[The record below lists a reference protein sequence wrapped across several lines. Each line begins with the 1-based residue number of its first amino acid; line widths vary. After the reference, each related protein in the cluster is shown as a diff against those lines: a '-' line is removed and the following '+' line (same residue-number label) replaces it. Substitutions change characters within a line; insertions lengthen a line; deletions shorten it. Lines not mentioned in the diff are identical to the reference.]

1 MPYQVT
7 DEQQLLASTLSELLS
22 THGTPRNAYDGG
34 PARDPDLWARL
45 CELGIVGIG
54 LPERLGG
61 AGGSL
66 MDDTIVAE
74 QIGRATAVVPILTNV
89 LASSILAALSAVATS
104 GIRAIAD
111 TTESSTGVV
120 TVGTTGPAS
129 VAETAGAL
137 VGGRTVVLAAVSAA
151 RAFDLGFTACE
162 TSDGWRLDGTVDDLL
177 DGASAD
183 VLVVPASIED
193 GLAWFAVDVHA
204 EGATLTEQPSLDPT
218 QRLAAIDLASAG
230 ARHLGSVDLNSVE
243 PLLSRAWVILGAQA
257 VGAAERALEI
267 TVEYA
272 KQRQA
277 FGQPI
282 GRFQAIKHRV
292 SEMLIDVQNAR
303 SAVYN
308 AAWAID
314 AKRTDAALAARMA
327 KAVATENAVHAVH
340 EAIQCHG
347 GIGFTWEHDLHLY
360 LRRVKS
366 AQLVLGDTEEHFAE
380 LGRRLI
386 EPRRLVGAATSK
398 GR

>member
-1 MPYQVT
+1 MPFQVT
-7 DEQQLLASTLSELLS
+7 DEQQLLSSTLSELLS
-22 THGTPRNAYDGG
+22 SHGRPRDAYDGG
-34 PARDPDLWARL
+34 SARDRNLWKRL
-45 CELGIVGIG
+45 CEVGIIGMG
-54 LPERLGG
+54 LPEGLGG

-74 QIGRATAVVPILTNV
+74 QIGRATAVVPILTSV
-89 LASSILAALSAVATS
+89 LASSILAALGKVPNPD
-104 GIRAIAD
+104 AI
-111 TTESSTGVV
+111 
-120 TVGTTGPAS
+120 
-129 VAETAGAL
+129 ETANVEEIARTL
-137 VGGRTVVLAAVSAA
+137 VDGSTVVVAAVSGT
-151 RAFDLGFTACE
+151 RAFDLGLMARDTPG
-162 TSDGWRLDGTVDDLL
+162 GWRIDGSADDLL

-183 VLVVPASIED
+183 VLIAPATTVD
-193 GLAWFAVDVHA
+193 GRAWFVLDLRA
-204 EGATLTEQPSLDPT
+204 EGVTLLEQPSLDPT
-218 QRLAAIDLASAG
+218 QRLAAIDLNSAV
-230 ARHLGSVDLNSVE
+230 ARRLSDIDLKSDELNSVE
-243 PLLSRAWVILGAQA
+243 LNSVEDFLSKGWVILGAQA

-292 SEMLIDVQNAR
+292 SEMLVDVQNAR

-314 AKRTDAALAARMA
+314 AKRPDAALAARMA
-327 KAVATENAVHAVH
+327 KAVAAENAVHVVH

-380 LGRRLI
+380 LGRQLIEPRLI
-386 EPRRLVGAATSK
+386 EPLLVAATTSK
-398 GR
+398 GS

>member
-1 MPYQVT
+1 MPFQVT
-7 DEQQLLASTLSELLS
+7 DEQQLLGSTLSELLS
-22 THGTPRNAYDGG
+22 SHGRPRDAYDGG
-34 PARDPDLWARL
+34 PARDQNLWTRL
-45 CELGIVGIG
+45 CEVGIIGMG
-54 LPERLGG
+54 LPDGLGG
-61 AGGSL
+61 AGGSF

-74 QIGRATAVVPILTNV
+74 QIGRATAVVPILTSV
-89 LASSILAALSAVATS
+89 VASSILAALGKVPNPD
-104 GIRAIAD
+104 AIE
-111 TTESSTGVV
+111 TLN
-120 TVGTTGPAS
+120 
-129 VAETAGAL
+129 VAEIARTLANGS
-137 VGGRTVVLAAVSAA
+137 TVVLAAVSGT
-151 RAFDLGFTACE
+151 RAFDLGFTARHTAEGWCI
-162 TSDGWRLDGTVDDLL
+162 DGSADDLL

-183 VLVVPASIED
+183 VLIAPASTVD
-193 GLAWFAVDVHA
+193 GRAWFVLDLRA
-204 EGATLTEQPSLDPT
+204 EGVTLLEQPSLDPT
-218 QRLAAIDLASAG
+218 QRLAAIDLNSAV
-230 ARHLGSVDLNSVE
+230 ARRLGDIDLKNNELNSVE
-243 PLLSRAWVILGAQA
+243 LNSFEDFLAKGWVILGAQA

-292 SEMLIDVQNAR
+292 SEMLVDVQNAR

-314 AKRTDAALAARMA
+314 AKRPDAALAARMA
-327 KAVATENAVHAVH
+327 KAVATENAVHVVH

-380 LGRRLI
+380 LGRQLIEPRLI
-386 EPRRLVGAATSK
+386 EPLLVAATTSK
-398 GR
+398 GS